1 MEKHIE
7 LCQMRAGDLKTGF
20 GNPRKISAKKMKEL
34 EASLD
39 TYGDFGIFLIDE
51 EDNVIGGNQRLK
63 AILHL
68 RGPDVMLDC
77 KRLCGYT
84 KSELKAINIKD
95 NTHAG
100 VWDLDL
106 LADWTADISVD
117 LGVDPK
123 VVDPDERK
131 IKDMELIRYEKYDYV
146 MIVCDNEVDY
156 GELTRALGIDSAKCL
171 IAKTRRIRCRA
182 VWFKDMR
189 AQIVP
194 KKELKIKE
202 EATE

>member
-7 LCQMRAGDLKTGF
+7 VCRMRAGDLKTGF
-20 GNPRKISAKKMKEL
+20 GNPRKITSKKMKEL
-34 EASLD
+34 EVSIE

-51 EDNVIGGNQRLK
+51 HDNVIGGNQRLK
-63 AILHL
+63 AILNL

-84 KSELKAINIKD
+84 QSELKAINIKD

-100 VWDLDL
+100 IWDLDL

-117 LGVDPK
+117 LGIDPK
-123 VVDPDERK
+123 NVNPDERK

-146 MIVCDNEVDY
+146 LIVCDNEVDY
-156 GELTRALGIDSAKCL
+156 GELTRALGIDNAKCL
-171 IAKTRRIRCRA
+171 VAKNRRIRGRA
-182 VWFKDMR
+182 VWYKDMK

-194 KKELKIKE
+194 KREIKPKE
-202 EATE
+202 ENEE